1 MPPEHRRKVEAP
13 PRGTSPFG
21 RGLALGRNRQT
32 KASIS
37 CGEEMAVNG
46 NGANQKKKNKNHRN
60 GGSKKHPIQP
70 TRARPK
76 GSRPPPALPELE
88 PPEPTPPA
96 AAEAAPQCGKPR
108 AVWSLGLRL
117 NFGREESKK
126 PSNTKNGK
134 QKKRI

>member
-46 NGANQKKKNKNHRN
+46 NGANQKKKQKS
-60 GGSKKHPIQP
+60 SKRRQQKTSNP
-70 TRARPK
+70 TYARK
-76 GSRPPPALPELE
+76 TKR
-88 PPEPTPPA
+88 
-96 AAEAAPQCGKPR
+96 
-108 AVWSLGLRL
+108 
-117 NFGREESKK
+117 K
-126 PSNTKNGK
+126 PSAAGAAGA
-134 QKKRI
+134 RAAGAHAAGRR

>member
-46 NGANQKKKNKNHRN
+46 NGANQKKKTKIIETEAAKN
-60 GGSKKHPIQP
+60 IQSNL
-70 TRARPK
+70 RAQDQKEAVRRRRCRSSSRRSPRR
-76 GSRPPPALPELE
+76 RPPLRPRRN
-88 PPEPTPPA
+88 
-96 AAEAAPQCGKPR
+96 AE
-108 AVWSLGLRL
+108 SLGL
-117 NFGREESKK
+117 FGA
-126 PSNTKNGK
+126 
-134 QKKRI
+134 

>member
-46 NGANQKKKNKNHRN
+46 NGANQKKNKNHRN
-60 GGSKKHPIQP
+60 GGSKKTSNP
-70 TRARPK
+70 TYARK
-76 GSRPPPALPELE
+76 TKR
-88 PPEPTPPA
+88 
-96 AAEAAPQCGKPR
+96 
-108 AVWSLGLRL
+108 
-117 NFGREESKK
+117 K
-126 PSNTKNGK
+126 PSAAGAAGA
-134 QKKRI
+134 RAAGAHAAGRR